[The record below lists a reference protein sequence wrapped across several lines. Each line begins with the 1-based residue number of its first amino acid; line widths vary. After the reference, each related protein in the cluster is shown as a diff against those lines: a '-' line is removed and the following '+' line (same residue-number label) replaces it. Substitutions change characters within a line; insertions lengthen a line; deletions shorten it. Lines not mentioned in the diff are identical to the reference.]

1 MDLFDDFSV
10 VPAHRP
16 TWAEI
21 KLENLLFN
29 LEQIKK
35 AVGPE
40 ARIMGVVKAD
50 AYGHGVDVA
59 ELLQDEGVPWLGV
72 AFLDEAIAL
81 RQKGIDRCDLFIL
94 GYTGADQIPELVE
107 WDVTPGVYQLEFAQA
122 LSDYCVVNGS
132 VHPVHIKVDTGMGRI
147 GFRASASRGFT
158 PTLPLRMKA
167 TRTLRIYSS
176 CATLRW
182 SRRFPIRALRFRS
195 SMWKTQPPSLILI
208 KRFLTWCG
216 RASFSTA
223 TTPQTR

>member
-1 MDLFDDFSV
+1 MDLFDDFSA

-35 AVGPE
+35 AAGPE

-59 ELLQDEGVPWLGV
+59 ELLQDEGVPCLGV

-122 LSDYCVVNGS
+122 GLLCGERFGAPGPHQGGHRHGPDWL
-132 VHPVHIKVDTGMGRI
+132 PVG
-147 GFRASASRGFT
+147 
-158 PTLPLRMKA
+158 
-167 TRTLRIYSS
+167 
-176 CATLRW
+176 
-182 SRRFPIRALRFRS
+182 
-195 SMWKTQPPSLILI
+195 
-208 KRFLTWCG
+208 
-216 RASFSTA
+216 
-223 TTPQTR
+223 